1 MTEVCHLPNMT
12 VALTHRFTV
21 DDYHRMAETGIL
33 KPGAKVELIDGEI
46 VDMLPIGPFHSGS
59 VYLLS
64 QWFSDR
70 ACARWLVAT
79 QGPLQLGE
87 SDMPEPDLMLLR
99 PSQDHYRSRHPV
111 AEDVL
116 LVIEVADSS
125 LTFDQ
130 NVKLPLYA
138 KAGIAEV
145 WILNVPQKQ
154 LEIYRQPQFLGYESK
169 TILQTGEAAP
179 ARFPDATI
187 DVRQLVG

>member
-1 MTEVCHLPNMT
+1 MAALCHLPFMT

-33 KPGAKVELIDGEI
+33 KPDAKVELIDGEI

-64 QWFSDR
+64 QWFS
-70 ACARWLVAT
+70 AKAVARWIVAT
-79 QGPLQLGE
+79 QGPLQLGD
-87 SDMPEPDLMLLR
+87 SDLPEPDLMLLR

-111 AEDVL
+111 AEDVFL
-116 LVIEVADSS
+116 IIEVADSS

-138 KAGIAEV
+138 KAGIEEV
-145 WILNVPQKQ
+145 WILNAPQKQ

-169 TILQTGEAAP
+169 TVLKQGEIAP

-187 DVRQLVG
+187 DVGQLVG